1 MLEKSESLAEMLGI
15 ILGDGRLRW
24 DPTGRHYQ
32 LDVILNWVE
41 EKDYVLYVND
51 LMMRLFQYKPKLS
64 RQINEDG
71 SIGKGIYLTIY
82 SKKLVYELISLG
94 LIPGNKVENQIKV
107 PKWIKECKSYMIAC
121 LKGLFD
127 TDGSIFPV
135 IKEGAIKMNFKNGSL
150 SLVEDFKEMTELF
163 EIKTSKISSY
173 SEITE
178 KTNEFSITF
187 ILQIQARNQVKKFL
201 DIINPMKWEYRKE
214 YLLKIITNPFD
225 YTMEYY
231 SDSDIENWILLY
243 EKFKSYRLVS
253 ECILKEQGKSP
264 KIDTIRLR
272 IKKYFGEK
280 YEKWLKDVK
289 SM

>member
-1 MLEKSESLAEMLGI
+1 
-15 ILGDGRLRW
+15 
-24 DPTGRHYQ
+24 
-32 LDVILNWVE
+32 
-41 EKDYVLYVND
+41 
-51 LMMRLFQYKPKLS
+51 
-64 RQINEDG
+64 
-71 SIGKGIYLTIY
+71 
-82 SKKLVYELISLG
+82 
-94 LIPGNKVENQIKV
+94 
-107 PKWIKECKSYMIAC
+107 
-121 LKGLFD
+121 
-127 TDGSIFPV
+127 
-135 IKEGAIKMNFKNGSL
+135 
-150 SLVEDFKEMTELF
+150 MTELF